1 MTSDAADAA
10 RNAATPL
17 ALLRDGPPD
26 AAWTLAL
33 AHGAGA
39 PMDSPF
45 MAGIASRLAAAGVA
59 VARFEFPYMRRA
71 RADGRRRPP
80 DGQRALLAAWREA
93 IAMIGGAALGDASRL
108 AIGGKS
114 LGGRA
119 ASMIA
124 DEIGAAALV
133 VLGYPFHPPGAPD
146 RTRTEHLAALRTPA
160 LICQGERD
168 PFGARAEVEAY
179 DLAPSIAL
187 RWIADGNHSF
197 EPRKASGRTLDA
209 NLDAAA
215 DAVARFLVGLE

>member
-1 MTSDAADAA
+1 MTADAGA
-10 RNAATPL
+10 APNAAAPPL

-45 MAGIASRLAAAGVA
+45 MAGMAERLAVAGVA
-59 VARFEFPYMRRA
+59 VARFEFPYMRRT

-80 DGQRALLAAWREA
+80 DRQRALLTAWREA
-93 IAMIGGAALGDASRL
+93 VAAIGDAAAGGASRL

-124 DEIGAAALV
+124 DEAGAAALV
-133 VLGYPFHPPGAPD
+133 VLGFPFHPPGAPD
-146 RTRTEHLAALRTPA
+146 RTRTERLAALRTPA

-168 PFGARAEVEAY
+168 PFGGRAEVEAY

-187 RWIADGNHSF
+187 HWIADGNHSF
-197 EPRKASGRTLDA
+197 EPRKASGRTLGD
-209 NLDAAA
+209 NLDDAAA
-215 DAVARFLVGLE
+215 AVARFLGGLE

>member
-1 MTSDAADAA
+1 MSASAGDDAA
-10 RNAATPL
+10 RTDAPPL

-45 MAGIASRLAAAGVA
+45 MAGVAERLAAAGVA
-59 VARFEFPYMRRA
+59 VARFEFPYMRRT

-80 DGQRALLAAWREA
+80 DGQRALLASWREA
-93 IAMIGGAALGDASRL
+93 LAALGGAPRL

-124 DEIGAAALV
+124 DEAGAAALV
-133 VLGYPFHPPGAPD
+133 VLGYPFHPPGAPE

-168 PFGARAEVEAY
+168 PFGGRAEIEAY
-179 DLAPSIAL
+179 ALAPAIAL

-197 EPRKASGRTLDA
+197 EPRKASGRTLGD
-209 NLDAAA
+209 NLDDAA
-215 DAVARFLVGLE
+215 DAVVRFLGGLG